1 MNNYN
6 LLKVG
11 HNHPSGNGPGR
22 DDIRNAVF
30 YDEKVKLFVYVNG
43 FGDIPYN
50 TSGIIMMKLN
60 IDRFMFLL
68 LGYSLLLIVKAEVF
82 KFNSYKIKDPNFEK
96 ILNFCIS

>member
-1 MNNYN
+1 MTDRTPVGAFYWMNNYN

-50 TSGIIMMKLN
+50 TSGIIN
-60 IDRFMFLL
+60 DEIRGTPQF
-68 LGYSLLLIVKAEVF
+68 
-82 KFNSYKIKDPNFEK
+82 
-96 ILNFCIS
+96 